1 MIERRKSKRTRM
13 ESHLVVKRL
22 DNGKNDIAAIEVQDV
37 SRTGVGFV
45 CKDVLQ
51 IGSVY
56 ESFLTIWTKEVL
68 HAFIQIVRIE
78 MLNDGYVYG
87 AVFIGM
93 PEMEQSR
100 ISIYQTVEESKK
112 TKKTK
117 NNMDDIRAK
126 APRDIM

>member
-126 APRDIM
+126 APRDKM